1 MARIELRHKSRV
13 KPKSA
18 YLKNYAKNITSQGGG
33 DGVIEK
39 IFDIIG
45 TENKWSVEFGAWDGK
60 YCSNT
65 WVLNNEHD
73 WAGVLIEGDET
84 KFGDLKK
91 TYSENQKA
99 TLVNKYIQLEGENT
113 LDAILAETDIPGDFD
128 CLSVDVD
135 GLDWHIWD
143 SLKNYQPRFVV
154 IEFNPT
160 IPNDIYFVQD
170 PEPSLNHGTSLLA
183 MIDLGKAKGYELVAT
198 TDWNAF
204 FVKTELYPLFNIE
217 DNNIDAIHDMSS
229 YESKLFQ
236 LYDST
241 LVLWG
246 NRRLIWKEGAEI
258 TQDAIQVVPKEH
270 RKFG

>member
-1 MARIELRHKSRV
+1 MAHIELRHKNRV

-18 YLKNYAKNITSQGGG
+18 YLKNYAKNITSQGGE

-39 IFDIIG
+39 IFEIIG
-45 TENKWSVEFGAWDGK
+45 TDNKWSVEFGAWDGK

-65 WVLNNEHD
+65 WVLNNEHN
-73 WAGVLIEGDET
+73 WTGVLIEGDAE
-84 KFGDLKK
+84 KFKDLES
-91 TYSENQKA
+91 TYADNQGSV
-99 TLVNKYIQLEGENT
+99 LINQYIKLEGEST
-113 LDAILAETDIPGDFD
+113 LDAILAETEIPKDFD

-183 MIDLGKAKGYELVAT
+183 MIELGKAKGYELVAT
-198 TDWNAF
+198 TAWNAF
-204 FVKTELYPLFNIE
+204 FVKADLYPLFNIE
-217 DNNIDAIHDMSS
+217 DNDIDAMHDMSP

-236 LYDST
+236 LYDSS

-246 NRRLIWKEGAEI
+246 NRKLIWKGGMEI
-258 TQDAIQVVPKEH
+258 TQDAIQVLPKEQ